1 MTRTDAL
8 REVTRTRSLMDQHHA
23 MAKYDGW
30 EHNQRQYEAE
40 FDAALRAAHAAAN
53 GEA

>member
-1 MTRTDAL
+1 MTRAAAL
-8 REVTRTRSLMDQHHA
+8 REVTRTRSLMDQHHG

-40 FDAALRAAHAAAN
+40 FDAAFRTAQTAK
-53 GEA
+53 